1 MIARSPR
8 HAVSLAWL
16 VLLLSIAL
24 LGSTASAQ
32 PSPRYASDTLL
43 VRFRDWTLPQERAQA
58 HAFAGGAVHKSFTFV
73 EGLQVVRIPP
83 GMRVKDAIEL
93 YRRHP
98 AVLYAEP
105 NWIVHSQAI
114 PNDPLL
120 GQLWGLNNAGQSG
133 GGPGADI
140 GALEAWDLTTGR
152 SDVAVTVVASG
163 IDADHQDLSA
173 NLVHHALHLNA
184 HRTDDD

>member
-32 PSPRYASDTLL
+32 PSPRYASDSLL

-58 HAFAGGAVHKSFTFV
+58 HAFAGGAVHKSFTVV

-105 NWIVHSQAI
+105 NWIVHRQAM

-133 GGPGADI
+133 GVPGADI
-140 GALEAWDLTTGR
+140 RALQAGNLTTR
-152 SDVAVTVVASG
+152 SSDVAGTVLDSG
-163 IDADHQDLSA
+163 VDAKHQEPA
-173 NLVHHALHLNA
+173 PNQVY
-184 HRTDDD
+184 T